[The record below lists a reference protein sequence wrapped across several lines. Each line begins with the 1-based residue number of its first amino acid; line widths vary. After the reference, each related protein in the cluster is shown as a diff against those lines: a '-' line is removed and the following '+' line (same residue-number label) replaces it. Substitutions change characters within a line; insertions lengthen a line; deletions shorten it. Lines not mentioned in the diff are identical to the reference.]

1 MSRALRITLWSV
13 GLVAVAVGATLFWI
27 ESQLRPE
34 PLGARVK
41 GLLADAGIKG
51 GIARV
56 EASLDGKF
64 SAEGVDLILAD
75 GTKIAVASLK
85 GEADLFG
92 IIGGTY
98 ALRSLE
104 LKTIDV
110 DLSTRRPIAQP
121 TPAPAAVATKNTLP
135 PFVLGPY
142 AVTGRIKLAD
152 GQLLRFSVRGD
163 AFDSRGQ
170 ADLRAGVA
178 WPGFAVAKQT
188 TDPRGEISLKAAFR
202 RPLGAEGV
210 TPDALFDDVASLRLE
225 IMAKDASPAAV
236 GSVGFVLDATSVPG
250 KPGLNFTGTMSDS
263 AGRPAVKLR
272 GEHLAGRTS
281 VAAELDVDPS
291 RFGILSQ
298 QLPDVRITGGAKAEL
313 EGARWQADADLKA
326 LWADLG
332 KLSPSLPK
340 GARSE
345 WRLAANAQ
353 STDAGFAVNS
363 LTVAGHGVKIAIPQ
377 TLSWK
382 GGLLP
387 ANADEAT
394 VTIAADDA
402 ELIALNPF
410 LAPAGVIVTAGRW
423 TGEASVSFKD
433 GKPAVRS
440 VRTHSLRG
448 VTLEQAGKPLMRG
461 IDAELPV
468 SSADGTIAL
477 GPFSVRCAA
486 GVIAGGNLT
495 LRPSADGAWT
505 ALADVDLGIVE
516 LASQPNWEDLP
527 VDKLKGIRVNA
538 KTTIERVAGKAPVVA
553 SAEARIFRQ
562 GRNLLALKLRQ
573 PFPTEGPRPTGVLVE
588 AAARDLPLESLAA
601 VVPGLKLSGDLTRAD
616 LVAGYSR
623 EGLFIRTEGA
633 PLAFANTSVSWAG
646 KPWVKECDLAAA
658 LDLLIGEHST
668 TIGLNQASLK
678 NHDRTLAAGD
688 IKIGLG
694 EAATTLRLQG
704 DLGALAEQPFA
715 GPLGIVTGGRYRA
728 SADRA
733 QDGEIKVSL
742 EVSEVGL
749 RQSEGRITQATVTGR
764 YAPKADGLDAEGGF
778 RLQAAHTS
786 SGKFTLTQRK
796 TGTKHDWQ
804 AKITV
809 DNIDVDD
816 VLSLLPKTE
825 ETVAETSSTPPAPDQ
840 TPFWAGH
847 TGALEFTIGTAKAY
861 GIKAENVVLRAD
873 AQDKGLRLTQLSG
886 RLAEGALS
894 GRGQLAFQPA
904 VNNGPYTL
912 AGTVSLT
919 QFNFG
924 EVAQAVP
931 AVKDFLQ
938 GKGDATA
945 SVTSISGT
953 PGELLGRLQAD
964 AQLTSRGGVI
974 RAFGDKNSSMSLSA
988 NKAGDI
994 GETLGGLALIAGAL
1008 TKNQQQGEKIAK
1020 IGAAMTAAAK
1030 LQKAVAEF
1038 AYTTATIKA
1047 SRLASGTIKLETA
1060 DIRSETLQLSA
1071 KGGINV
1077 DPKSAFADWPMAF
1090 ATQLRG
1096 AGEFAEHFQVLGF
1109 GAGASPAD
1117 GFTDGPAVN
1126 VTGSLNQIRTDL
1138 AEKLQAAVDRTR
1150 NAPAATP
1157 NGQAPQASPG
1167 GQAAPAPRKR
1177 NTLGDLLNEIGR

>member
-13 GLVAVAVGATLFWI
+13 GLIAVAVGATLFWI

-34 PLGARVK
+34 PLGIRVK

-51 GIARV
+51 GITRV

-64 SAEGVDLILAD
+64 SAEGVDLVLAD
-75 GTKIAVASLK
+75 GTKIAAASLK
-85 GEADLFG
+85 GEADLFA
-92 IIGGTY
+92 IVGGTY

-104 LKTIDV
+104 LKTLEV
-110 DLSTRRPIAQP
+110 DLSTRRAVAPPSA
-121 TPAPAAVATKNTLP
+121 APAAATKTTLP

-142 AVTGRIKLAD
+142 AVTGRVKLAD

-170 ADLRAGVA
+170 ADLRAGIA
-178 WPGFAVAKQT
+178 WPGFVIGKQT

-210 TPDALFDDVASLRLE
+210 TLDALFDDLASLRVD
-225 IMAKDASPAAV
+225 IAAKDASPAAA
-236 GSVGFVLDATSVPG
+236 GSVGFILDAASVPG
-250 KPGLNFTGTMSDS
+250 KPGVTFTGTMSDS

-332 KLSPSLPK
+332 KFSPNLPK
-340 GARSE
+340 GVRSE
-345 WRLAANAQ
+345 WRLSANAQ
-353 STDAGFAVNS
+353 STDAGFAVNR
-363 LTVAGHGVKIAIPQ
+363 LAVTGHGVKIAIPQ
-377 TLSWK
+377 TLTWK

-387 ANADEAT
+387 ANADDAT

-402 ELIALNPF
+402 DLLALNPF

-423 TGEASVSFKD
+423 TGVASVSFKD
-433 GKPAVRS
+433 GQPTVRS
-440 VRTHSLRG
+440 IRTHSLRG
-448 VTLEQAGKPLMRG
+448 VTLEQAGKPLLRG

-468 SSADGTIAL
+468 SSTNGAIAL

-486 GVIAGGNLT
+486 GEIAGGNLT
-495 LRPSADGAWT
+495 LRPGADGAWT

-527 VDKLKGIRVNA
+527 VDKLKGIRVSA
-538 KTTIERVAGKAPVVA
+538 KAAVERAAGKAPVVA

-573 PFPTEGPRPTGVLVE
+573 PFPTEGARPTGVLVE
-588 AAARDLPLESLAA
+588 ATARDLPLESLAA

-616 LVAGYSR
+616 LVAGFSR
-623 EGLFIRTEGA
+623 EGLFVRTEGA

-646 KPWVKECDLAAA
+646 KPWVKECDLAAS
-658 LDLLIGEHST
+658 LDLLVGEHST
-668 TIGLNQASLK
+668 VIGFNQASLK
-678 NHDRTLAAGD
+678 NQNRVLAAGD
-688 IKIGLG
+688 IKVGLG
-694 EAATTLRLQG
+694 EAGTTLRLQG

-715 GPLGIVTGGRYRA
+715 GPLGVVTGGRYRA

-742 EVSEVGL
+742 EVSDVGL

-786 SGKFTLTQRK
+786 SGKFTLTQR
-796 TGTKHDWQ
+796 TAGTKHDWQ
-804 AKITV
+804 AKVTV

-816 VLSLLPKTE
+816 VLSLLPKTG
-825 ETVAETSSTPPAPDQ
+825 ETVAETPTAPPAPDR

-847 TGALEFTIGTAKAY
+847 TGALELTIGTAKAY

-873 AQDKGLRLTQLSG
+873 AQDKGLRLSQLSG

-919 QFNFG
+919 QFSFG

-988 NKAGDI
+988 NKAGDL
-994 GETLGGLALIAGAL
+994 GETLGGLAMIAGAFS
-1008 TKNQQQGEKIAK
+1008 KNQQQGEKIAK

-1038 AYTTATIKA
+1038 AYTSATIKA

-1077 DPKSAFADWPMAF
+1077 DPKSGFADWPMAF

-1096 AGEFAEHFQVLGF
+1096 SGEFAEYFQVLGF
-1109 GAGASPAD
+1109 GVGPSPAD
-1117 GFTDGPAVN
+1117 GFTDGPGVN

-1138 AEKLQAAVDRTR
+1138 TEKLQAAVDRTR
-1150 NAPAATP
+1150 NAPSATP
-1157 NGQAPQASPG
+1157 AGQAPQAAPG
-1167 GQAAPAPRKR
+1167 GQAAPPPRKR
-1177 NTLGDLLNEIGR
+1177 NPLGDLLNELGR

>member
-51 GIARV
+51 GITRV

-64 SAEGVDLILAD
+64 SADGVDLVLAD
-75 GTKIAVASLK
+75 GTKIAAASLK
-85 GEADLFG
+85 GEADLFA

-104 LKTIDV
+104 LKTLEV
-110 DLSTRRPIAQP
+110 DLSTRRAVAPPSA
-121 TPAPAAVATKNTLP
+121 APAAATKTTLP

-142 AVTGRIKLAD
+142 AVTGRVKLAD

-170 ADLRAGVA
+170 ADLRAGIA
-178 WPGFAVAKQT
+178 WPGFVIGKQT

-210 TPDALFDDVASLRLE
+210 TLDALFDDLASLRVD
-225 IMAKDASPAAV
+225 IAAKDASPAAA
-236 GSVGFVLDATSVPG
+236 GSVGFILDAASVPG
-250 KPGLNFTGTMSDS
+250 KPGVTFTGTMSDS

-332 KLSPSLPK
+332 KFSPNLPK
-340 GARSE
+340 GVRSE
-345 WRLAANAQ
+345 WRLSANAQ
-353 STDAGFAVNS
+353 STDAGFAVNR
-363 LTVAGHGVKIAIPQ
+363 LAVTGHGVKIAIPQ
-377 TLSWK
+377 TLTWK

-387 ANADEAT
+387 ANADDAT

-402 ELIALNPF
+402 DLLALNPF

-433 GKPAVRS
+433 GQPTVRS
-440 VRTHSLRG
+440 IRTHSLRG
-448 VTLEQAGKPLMRG
+448 VTLEQAGKPLLRG

-468 SSADGTIAL
+468 SSTNGAIAL

-486 GVIAGGNLT
+486 GEIAGGNLT
-495 LRPSADGAWT
+495 LRPGADGAWT

-527 VDKLKGIRVNA
+527 VDKLKGIRVSA
-538 KTTIERVAGKAPVVA
+538 KAAVERAAGKAPVVA

-573 PFPTEGPRPTGVLVE
+573 PFPTEGARPTGVLVE
-588 AAARDLPLESLAA
+588 ATARDLPLESLAA

-616 LVAGYSR
+616 LVAGFSR
-623 EGLFIRTEGA
+623 EGLFVRTEGA

-646 KPWVKECDLAAA
+646 KPWVKECDLAAS
-658 LDLLIGEHST
+658 LDLLVGEHST
-668 TIGLNQASLK
+668 VIGFNQASLK
-678 NHDRTLAAGD
+678 NQNRVLAAGD
-688 IKIGLG
+688 IKVGLG
-694 EAATTLRLQG
+694 EAGTTLRLQG

-715 GPLGIVTGGRYRA
+715 GPLGVVTGGRYRA

-742 EVSEVGL
+742 EVSDVGL

-786 SGKFTLTQRK
+786 SGKFTLTQR
-796 TGTKHDWQ
+796 TAGTKHDWQ
-804 AKITV
+804 AKVTV

-816 VLSLLPKTE
+816 VLSLLPKTG
-825 ETVAETSSTPPAPDQ
+825 ETVAETPTAPPAPDR

-847 TGALEFTIGTAKAY
+847 TGALELTIGTAKAY

-873 AQDKGLRLTQLSG
+873 AQDKGLRLSQLSG

-919 QFNFG
+919 QFSFG

-988 NKAGDI
+988 NKAGDL
-994 GETLGGLALIAGAL
+994 GETLGGLAMIAGAFS
-1008 TKNQQQGEKIAK
+1008 KNQQQGEKIAK

-1038 AYTTATIKA
+1038 AYTSATIKA

-1077 DPKSAFADWPMAF
+1077 DPKSGFADWPMAF

-1096 AGEFAEHFQVLGF
+1096 SGEFAEYFQVLGF
-1109 GAGASPAD
+1109 GVGPSPAD
-1117 GFTDGPAVN
+1117 GFTDGPGVN

-1138 AEKLQAAVDRTR
+1138 TEKLQAAVDRTR
-1150 NAPAATP
+1150 NAPSATP
-1157 NGQAPQASPG
+1157 AGQAPQAAPG
-1167 GQAAPAPRKR
+1167 GQAAPPPRKR
-1177 NTLGDLLNEIGR
+1177 NPLGDLLNELGR

>member
-51 GIARV
+51 GITRV

-64 SAEGVDLILAD
+64 SADGVDLVLAD
-75 GTKIAVASLK
+75 GTKIAAASLK
-85 GEADLFG
+85 GEADLFA

-104 LKTIDV
+104 LKTLEV
-110 DLSTRRPIAQP
+110 DLSTRRAVAPPSA
-121 TPAPAAVATKNTLP
+121 APAAATKTTLP

-142 AVTGRIKLAD
+142 AVTGRVKLAD

-170 ADLRAGVA
+170 ADLRAGIA
-178 WPGFAVAKQT
+178 WPGFVIGKQT

-210 TPDALFDDVASLRLE
+210 TLDALFDDLASLRVD
-225 IMAKDASPAAV
+225 IAAKDASPAAA
-236 GSVGFVLDATSVPG
+236 GSVGFILDAASVPG
-250 KPGLNFTGTMSDS
+250 KPGVTFTGTMSDS

-332 KLSPSLPK
+332 KFSPNLPK
-340 GARSE
+340 GVRSE
-345 WRLAANAQ
+345 WRLSANAQ
-353 STDAGFAVNS
+353 STDAGFAVNR
-363 LTVAGHGVKIAIPQ
+363 LAVTGHGVKIAIPQ
-377 TLSWK
+377 TLTWK

-387 ANADEAT
+387 ANADDAT

-402 ELIALNPF
+402 DLLALNPF

-433 GKPAVRS
+433 GQPTVRS
-440 VRTHSLRG
+440 IRTHSLRG
-448 VTLEQAGKPLMRG
+448 VTLEQAGKPLLRG

-468 SSADGTIAL
+468 SSTNGAIAL

-486 GVIAGGNLT
+486 GEIAGGNLT
-495 LRPSADGAWT
+495 LRPGADGAWT

-527 VDKLKGIRVNA
+527 VDKLKGIRVSA
-538 KTTIERVAGKAPVVA
+538 KAAVERAAGKAPVVA

-573 PFPTEGPRPTGVLVE
+573 PFPTEGARPTGVLVE
-588 AAARDLPLESLAA
+588 ATARDLPLESLAA

-616 LVAGYSR
+616 LVAGFSR
-623 EGLFIRTEGA
+623 EGLFVRTEGA

-646 KPWVKECDLAAA
+646 KPWVKECDLAAS
-658 LDLLIGEHST
+658 LDLLVGEHST
-668 TIGLNQASLK
+668 VIGFNQASLK
-678 NHDRTLAAGD
+678 NQNRVLAAGD
-688 IKIGLG
+688 IKVGLG
-694 EAATTLRLQG
+694 EAGTTLRLQG

-715 GPLGIVTGGRYRA
+715 GPLGVVTGGRYRA

-742 EVSEVGL
+742 EVSDVGL

-786 SGKFTLTQRK
+786 SGKFTLTQR
-796 TGTKHDWQ
+796 TAGTKHDWQ
-804 AKITV
+804 AKVTV

-816 VLSLLPKTE
+816 VLSLLPKTG
-825 ETVAETSSTPPAPDQ
+825 ETVADAPTAPPAPDRS
-840 TPFWAGH
+840 PFWAGH
-847 TGALEFTIGTAKAY
+847 TGALELTIGTAKAY

-873 AQDKGLRLTQLSG
+873 AQDKGLRLSQLSG
-886 RLAEGALS
+886 RLAEGSLS
-894 GRGQLAFQPA
+894 GRGQLGFQPA

-919 QFNFG
+919 QFSFG

-988 NKAGDI
+988 NKAGDL
-994 GETLGGLALIAGAL
+994 GETLGGLAMIAGAFS
-1008 TKNQQQGEKIAK
+1008 KNQQQGEKIAK

-1038 AYTTATIKA
+1038 AYTSATIKA

-1077 DPKSAFADWPMAF
+1077 DPKSGFADWPMAF

-1096 AGEFAEHFQVLGF
+1096 SGEFAEYFQVLGF
-1109 GAGASPAD
+1109 GVGPSPAD
-1117 GFTDGPAVN
+1117 GFTDGPGVN

-1138 AEKLQAAVDRTR
+1138 TEKLQAAVDRTR
-1150 NAPAATP
+1150 NAPSATP
-1157 NGQAPQASPG
+1157 AGQAPQAAPG
-1167 GQAAPAPRKR
+1167 GQAAPPPRKR
-1177 NTLGDLLNEIGR
+1177 NPLGDLLNELGR

>member
-51 GIARV
+51 GITRV

-64 SAEGVDLILAD
+64 SADGVDLVLAD
-75 GTKIAVASLK
+75 GTKIAAASLK
-85 GEADLFG
+85 GEADLFA

-104 LKTIDV
+104 LKTLEV
-110 DLSTRRPIAQP
+110 DLSTRRAVAPPSA
-121 TPAPAAVATKNTLP
+121 APAAATKTTLP

-142 AVTGRIKLAD
+142 AVTGRVKLAD

-170 ADLRAGVA
+170 ADLRAGIA
-178 WPGFAVAKQT
+178 WPGFVIGKQT

-210 TPDALFDDVASLRLE
+210 TLDALFDDLASLRVD
-225 IMAKDASPAAV
+225 IAAKDASPAAA
-236 GSVGFVLDATSVPG
+236 GSVGFILDAASVPG
-250 KPGLNFTGTMSDS
+250 KPGVTFTGTMSDS

-332 KLSPSLPK
+332 KFSPNLPK
-340 GARSE
+340 GVRSE
-345 WRLAANAQ
+345 WRLSANAQ
-353 STDAGFAVNS
+353 STDAGFAVNR
-363 LTVAGHGVKIAIPQ
+363 LAVTGHGVKIAIPQ
-377 TLSWK
+377 TLTWK

-387 ANADEAT
+387 ANADDAT

-402 ELIALNPF
+402 DLLALNPF

-433 GKPAVRS
+433 GQPTVRS
-440 VRTHSLRG
+440 IRTHSLRG
-448 VTLEQAGKPLMRG
+448 VTLEQAGKPLLRG

-468 SSADGTIAL
+468 SSTNGAIAL

-486 GVIAGGNLT
+486 GEIAGGNLT
-495 LRPSADGAWT
+495 LRPGADGAWT

-527 VDKLKGIRVNA
+527 VDKLKGIRVSA
-538 KTTIERVAGKAPVVA
+538 KAAVDRAAGKAPVVA

-573 PFPTEGPRPTGVLVE
+573 PFPTEGARPTGVLVE
-588 AAARDLPLESLAA
+588 ATARDLPLESLAA

-616 LVAGYSR
+616 LVAGFSR
-623 EGLFIRTEGA
+623 EGLFVRTEGA

-646 KPWVKECDLAAA
+646 KPWVKECDLAAS
-658 LDLLIGEHST
+658 LDLLVGEHST
-668 TIGLNQASLK
+668 VIGFNQASLK
-678 NHDRTLAAGD
+678 NQNRVLAAGD
-688 IKIGLG
+688 IKVGLG
-694 EAATTLRLQG
+694 EAGTTLRLQG

-742 EVSEVGL
+742 EVSDVGL

-786 SGKFTLTQRK
+786 SGKFTLTQR
-796 TGTKHDWQ
+796 TAGTKHDWQ
-804 AKITV
+804 AKVTV

-816 VLSLLPKTE
+816 VLSLLPKTG
-825 ETVAETSSTPPAPDQ
+825 ETVAETPTAPPAPDR

-847 TGALEFTIGTAKAY
+847 TGALELTIGTAKAY

-873 AQDKGLRLTQLSG
+873 AQDKGLRLSQLSG

-919 QFNFG
+919 QFSFG

-988 NKAGDI
+988 NKAGDL
-994 GETLGGLALIAGAL
+994 GETLGGLAMIAGAFS
-1008 TKNQQQGEKIAK
+1008 KNQQQGEKIAK

-1038 AYTTATIKA
+1038 AYTSATIKA

-1077 DPKSAFADWPMAF
+1077 DPKSGFADWPMAF

-1096 AGEFAEHFQVLGF
+1096 SGEFAEYFQVLGF
-1109 GAGASPAD
+1109 GVGPSPAD
-1117 GFTDGPAVN
+1117 GFTDGPGVN

-1138 AEKLQAAVDRTR
+1138 TEKLQAAVDRTR
-1150 NAPAATP
+1150 NAPSATP
-1157 NGQAPQASPG
+1157 AGQAPQAAPG
-1167 GQAAPAPRKR
+1167 GQAAPPPRKR
-1177 NTLGDLLNEIGR
+1177 NPLGDLLNELGR

>member
-13 GLVAVAVGATLFWI
+13 GLIAVAAGATLFWI

-34 PLGARVK
+34 PLGSRVK

-51 GIARV
+51 GIARI

-75 GTKIAVASLK
+75 GTKIAAASLK
-85 GEADLFG
+85 GEADLFA

-110 DLSTRRPIAQP
+110 DLSTRRPVAQP
-121 TPAPAAVATKNTLP
+121 TAAPVSGASKTTLP

-142 AVTGRIKLAD
+142 AVTGRIRLAD
-152 GQLLRFSVRGD
+152 GQLLRFSVRGE

-178 WPGFAVAKQT
+178 WPGFVVGKQT
-188 TDPRGEISLKAAFR
+188 TDPRGEISLKASFR

-210 TPDALFDDVASLRLE
+210 TPDALLDDLASLRME
-225 IMAKDASPAAV
+225 IAAKDASPAAV
-236 GSVGFVLDATSVPG
+236 GSVGFILDAASVPG
-250 KPGLNFTGTMSDS
+250 KPGITFTGTMSDS

-332 KLSPSLPK
+332 KFSPSLPK
-340 GARSE
+340 GVRSE

-353 STDAGFAVNS
+353 STDAGFAVNR
-363 LTVAGHGVKIAIPQ
+363 LAITGHGVKIAIPQ
-377 TLSWK
+377 TLTWK

-387 ANADEAT
+387 ANADDAT

-402 ELIALNPF
+402 DLLALNPF
-410 LAPAGVIVTAGRW
+410 LAPAGVTVTAGRW

-433 GKPAVRS
+433 GQPAVRS

-448 VTLEQAGKPLMRG
+448 VTLEQASKPLVRG
-461 IDAELPV
+461 IDAELPI
-468 SSADGTIAL
+468 SSAGGAIAL

-486 GVIAGGNLT
+486 GEIAGGNLT
-495 LRPSADGAWT
+495 LRPGADGAWT
-505 ALADVDLGIVE
+505 ALADIDLGIVE

-527 VDKLKGIRVNA
+527 ADKLKGIRVSA
-538 KTTIERVAGKAPVVA
+538 KAAVERAAGKALVVT

-573 PFPTEGPRPTGVLVE
+573 PFPSQGPRPTGVLVE
-588 AAARDLPLESLAA
+588 ATARDLPLESLAA

-616 LVAGYSR
+616 LVAGFSR
-623 EGLFIRTEGA
+623 EGLFVRTEGA
-633 PLAFANTSVSWAG
+633 PLAFANTSVSWAS
-646 KPWVKECDLAAA
+646 KPWVKECDLAAS
-658 LDLLIGEHST
+658 LDLVIGEAST
-668 TIGLNQASLK
+668 TIGFTQASLK
-678 NHDRTLAAGD
+678 NQNRILAEGD
-688 IKIGLG
+688 IKVGLG
-694 EAATTLRLQG
+694 AAGTTLRLQG

-715 GPLGIVTGGRYRA
+715 GPLGVVTGGRYRA

-742 EVSEVGL
+742 EVSDVGL

-786 SGKFTLTQRK
+786 SGKFTLTQRT

-816 VLSLLPKTE
+816 VLSLLPKKD
-825 ETVAETSSTPPAPDQ
+825 ETVAETPTTPPAPDR
-840 TPFWAGH
+840 TPFWAGN
-847 TGALEFTIGTAKAY
+847 TGALELTISTAKAY

-873 AQDKGLRLTQLSG
+873 AQDKGLRLSQLSG
-886 RLAEGALS
+886 RLAEGVLS
-894 GRGQLAFQPA
+894 GHGQLAFQPGI
-904 VNNGPYTL
+904 NNGPYTL

-924 EVAQAVP
+924 EVARAVP

-964 AQLTSRGGVI
+964 TQLTSRGGVI
-974 RAFGDKNSSMSLSA
+974 RAFGDKDSSMSLSA

-1038 AYTTATIKA
+1038 AYTSATIKA

-1077 DPKSAFADWPMAF
+1077 DPKSGFADWPMAF

-1096 AGEFAEHFQVLGF
+1096 AGEFAEYFQVLGF
-1109 GAGASPAD
+1109 GAGPSPAD
-1117 GFTDGPAVN
+1117 GFTDGPGVN
-1126 VTGSLNQIRTDL
+1126 VTGSLNQIHTDL

-1157 NGQAPQASPG
+1157 NGQAPQAAPG

-1177 NTLGDLLNEIGR
+1177 NPLGDLLNELGR

>member
-13 GLVAVAVGATLFWI
+13 GLIAVAVGATLFWI

-34 PLGARVK
+34 PLGIRVK

-51 GIARV
+51 GITRV

-64 SAEGVDLILAD
+64 SADGVDLVLAD
-75 GTKIAVASLK
+75 GTKIAAASLK
-85 GEADLFG
+85 GEADLFA
-92 IIGGTY
+92 IVGGTY

-104 LKTIDV
+104 LKTLEV
-110 DLSTRRPIAQP
+110 DLSTRRAVAPPSA
-121 TPAPAAVATKNTLP
+121 APAAATKTTLP

-142 AVTGRIKLAD
+142 AVTGRVKLAD

-170 ADLRAGVA
+170 ADLRAGIA
-178 WPGFAVAKQT
+178 WPGFVIGKQT

-210 TPDALFDDVASLRLE
+210 TLDALFDDLASLRVD
-225 IMAKDASPAAV
+225 IAAKDASPAAA
-236 GSVGFVLDATSVPG
+236 GSVGFILDAASVPG
-250 KPGLNFTGTMSDS
+250 KPGVTFTGTMSDS

-332 KLSPSLPK
+332 KFSPNLPK
-340 GARSE
+340 GVRSE
-345 WRLAANAQ
+345 WRLSANAQ
-353 STDAGFAVNS
+353 STDAGFAVNR
-363 LTVAGHGVKIAIPQ
+363 LAITGHGVKIAIPQ
-377 TLSWK
+377 TLTWK

-387 ANADEAT
+387 ANADDAT

-402 ELIALNPF
+402 DLLALNPF

-433 GKPAVRS
+433 GQPTVRS
-440 VRTHSLRG
+440 IRTHSLRG
-448 VTLEQAGKPLMRG
+448 VTLEQAGKPLLRG

-468 SSADGTIAL
+468 SSTNGAIAL

-486 GVIAGGNLT
+486 GEIAGGNLT
-495 LRPSADGAWT
+495 LRPGADGAWT

-527 VDKLKGIRVNA
+527 VDKLKGIRVSA
-538 KTTIERVAGKAPVVA
+538 KAAVERAAGKAPVVA

-573 PFPTEGPRPTGVLVE
+573 PFPTEGARPTGVLVE
-588 AAARDLPLESLAA
+588 ATARDLPLESLAA

-616 LVAGYSR
+616 LVAGFSR
-623 EGLFIRTEGA
+623 EGLFVRTEGA

-646 KPWVKECDLAAA
+646 KPWVKECDLAAS
-658 LDLLIGEHST
+658 LDLLVGEHST
-668 TIGLNQASLK
+668 VIGFNQASLK
-678 NHDRTLAAGD
+678 NQNRVLAAGD
-688 IKIGLG
+688 IKVGLG
-694 EAATTLRLQG
+694 EAGTTLRLQG

-742 EVSEVGL
+742 EVSDVGL

-786 SGKFTLTQRK
+786 SGKFTLTQR
-796 TGTKHDWQ
+796 TAGTKHDWQ
-804 AKITV
+804 AKVTV

-816 VLSLLPKTE
+816 VLSLLPKTG
-825 ETVAETSSTPPAPDQ
+825 ETVAETPTAPPAPDR

-847 TGALEFTIGTAKAY
+847 TGALELTIGTAKAY

-873 AQDKGLRLTQLSG
+873 AQDKGLRLSQLSG

-919 QFNFG
+919 QFSFG

-988 NKAGDI
+988 NKAGDL
-994 GETLGGLALIAGAL
+994 GETLGGLAMIAGAFS
-1008 TKNQQQGEKIAK
+1008 KNQQQGEKIAK

-1038 AYTTATIKA
+1038 AYTSATIKA

-1077 DPKSAFADWPMAF
+1077 DPKSGFADWPMAF

-1096 AGEFAEHFQVLGF
+1096 SGEFAEYFQVLGF
-1109 GAGASPAD
+1109 GVGPSPAD
-1117 GFTDGPAVN
+1117 GFTDGPGVN

-1138 AEKLQAAVDRTR
+1138 TEKLQAAVDRTR
-1150 NAPAATP
+1150 NAPSATP
-1157 NGQAPQASPG
+1157 AGQAPQAAPG
-1167 GQAAPAPRKR
+1167 GQAAPPPRKR
-1177 NTLGDLLNEIGR
+1177 NPLGDLLNELGR

>member
-13 GLVAVAVGATLFWI
+13 GLIAVAVGATLFWI

-34 PLGARVK
+34 PLGIRVK

-51 GIARV
+51 GITRV

-64 SAEGVDLILAD
+64 SAEGVDLVLAD
-75 GTKIAVASLK
+75 GTKIAAASLK
-85 GEADLFG
+85 GEADLFA
-92 IIGGTY
+92 IVGGTY

-104 LKTIDV
+104 LKTLDV
-110 DLSTRRPIAQP
+110 DLSTRRAV
-121 TPAPAAVATKNTLP
+121 TPPSAAPAAATKTTLP

-142 AVTGRIKLAD
+142 AVTGRVKLAD

-170 ADLRAGVA
+170 ADLRAGIA
-178 WPGFAVAKQT
+178 WPGFVIGKQT

-210 TPDALFDDVASLRLE
+210 TLDALFDDLASLRVD
-225 IMAKDASPAAV
+225 IAAKDASPAAA
-236 GSVGFVLDATSVPG
+236 GSVGFILDAASVPG
-250 KPGLNFTGTMSDS
+250 KPGVTFTGTMSDS
-263 AGRPAVKLR
+263 AGRPAIKLR

-332 KLSPSLPK
+332 KFSPNLPK
-340 GARSE
+340 GVRSE
-345 WRLAANAQ
+345 WRLSANAQ
-353 STDAGFAVNS
+353 STDAGFAVNR
-363 LTVAGHGVKIAIPQ
+363 LAVTGHGVKIAIPQ
-377 TLSWK
+377 TLTWK

-387 ANADEAT
+387 ANADDAT

-402 ELIALNPF
+402 DLLALNPF

-423 TGEASVSFKD
+423 TGVASVSFKD
-433 GKPAVRS
+433 GQPTVRS
-440 VRTHSLRG
+440 IRTHSLRG
-448 VTLEQAGKPLMRG
+448 VTLEQAGKPLLRG

-468 SSADGTIAL
+468 SSTNGAIAL

-486 GVIAGGNLT
+486 GEIAGGNLT
-495 LRPSADGAWT
+495 LRPGADGAWT

-527 VDKLKGIRVNA
+527 VDKLKGIRVSA
-538 KTTIERVAGKAPVVA
+538 KAAVERAAGKAPVVA

-573 PFPTEGPRPTGVLVE
+573 PFPTEGARPTGVLVE
-588 AAARDLPLESLAA
+588 ATARDLPLESLAA

-616 LVAGYSR
+616 LVAGFSR
-623 EGLFIRTEGA
+623 EGLFVRTEGA

-646 KPWVKECDLAAA
+646 KPWVKECDLAAS
-658 LDLLIGEHST
+658 LDLLVGEHST
-668 TIGLNQASLK
+668 VIGFNQASLK
-678 NHDRTLAAGD
+678 NQNRVLAAGD
-688 IKIGLG
+688 IKVGLG
-694 EAATTLRLQG
+694 EAGTTLRLQG

-715 GPLGIVTGGRYRA
+715 GPLGVVTGGRYRA

-742 EVSEVGL
+742 EVSDVGL

-786 SGKFTLTQRK
+786 SGKFTLTQR
-796 TGTKHDWQ
+796 TAGTKHDWQ
-804 AKITV
+804 AKVTV

-816 VLSLLPKTE
+816 VLSLLPKTG
-825 ETVAETSSTPPAPDQ
+825 ETVAETPTAPPAPDR

-847 TGALEFTIGTAKAY
+847 TGALELTIGTAKAY

-873 AQDKGLRLTQLSG
+873 AQDKGLRLSQLSG

-919 QFNFG
+919 QFSFG

-988 NKAGDI
+988 NKAGDL
-994 GETLGGLALIAGAL
+994 GETLGGLAMIAGAFS
-1008 TKNQQQGEKIAK
+1008 KNQQQGEKIAK

-1038 AYTTATIKA
+1038 AYTSATIKA

-1077 DPKSAFADWPMAF
+1077 DPKSGFADWPMAF

-1096 AGEFAEHFQVLGF
+1096 SGEFAEYFQVLGF
-1109 GAGASPAD
+1109 GVGPSPAD
-1117 GFTDGPAVN
+1117 GFTDGPGVN

-1138 AEKLQAAVDRTR
+1138 TEKLQAAVDRTR
-1150 NAPAATP
+1150 NAPSATP
-1157 NGQAPQASPG
+1157 AGQAPQAAPG
-1167 GQAAPAPRKR
+1167 GQAAPPPRKR
-1177 NTLGDLLNEIGR
+1177 NPLGDLLNELGR

>member
-51 GIARV
+51 GITRV

-64 SAEGVDLILAD
+64 SADGVDLVLAD
-75 GTKIAVASLK
+75 GTKIAAASLK
-85 GEADLFG
+85 GEADLFA

-104 LKTIDV
+104 LKTLEV
-110 DLSTRRPIAQP
+110 DLSTRRAVAPPSA
-121 TPAPAAVATKNTLP
+121 APAAATKTTLP

-142 AVTGRIKLAD
+142 AVTGRVKLAD

-170 ADLRAGVA
+170 ADLRAGIA
-178 WPGFAVAKQT
+178 WPGFVIGKQT

-210 TPDALFDDVASLRLE
+210 TLDALFDDLASLRVD
-225 IMAKDASPAAV
+225 IAAKDASPAAA
-236 GSVGFVLDATSVPG
+236 GSVGFILDAASVPG
-250 KPGLNFTGTMSDS
+250 KPGVTFTGTMSDS

-332 KLSPSLPK
+332 KFSPNLPK
-340 GARSE
+340 GVRSE
-345 WRLAANAQ
+345 WRLSANAQ
-353 STDAGFAVNS
+353 STDAGFAVNR
-363 LTVAGHGVKIAIPQ
+363 LAVTGHGVKIAIPQ
-377 TLSWK
+377 TLTWK

-387 ANADEAT
+387 ANADDAT

-402 ELIALNPF
+402 DLLALNPF

-423 TGEASVSFKD
+423 TGVASVSFKD
-433 GKPAVRS
+433 GQPTVRS
-440 VRTHSLRG
+440 IRTHSLRG
-448 VTLEQAGKPLMRG
+448 VTLEQAGKPLLRG

-468 SSADGTIAL
+468 SSTNGAIAL

-486 GVIAGGNLT
+486 GEIAGGNLT
-495 LRPSADGAWT
+495 LRPGADGAWT

-527 VDKLKGIRVNA
+527 VDKLKGIRVSA
-538 KTTIERVAGKAPVVA
+538 KAAVERAAGKAPVVA

-573 PFPTEGPRPTGVLVE
+573 PFPTEGARPTGVLVE
-588 AAARDLPLESLAA
+588 ATARDLPLESLAA

-616 LVAGYSR
+616 LVAGFSR
-623 EGLFIRTEGA
+623 EGLFVRTEGA

-646 KPWVKECDLAAA
+646 KPWVKECDLAAS
-658 LDLLIGEHST
+658 LDLLVGEHST
-668 TIGLNQASLK
+668 VIGFNQASLK
-678 NHDRTLAAGD
+678 NQNRVLAAGD
-688 IKIGLG
+688 IKVGLG
-694 EAATTLRLQG
+694 EAGTTLRLQG

-715 GPLGIVTGGRYRA
+715 GPLGVVTGGRYRA

-742 EVSEVGL
+742 EVSDVGL

-786 SGKFTLTQRK
+786 SGKFTLTQR
-796 TGTKHDWQ
+796 TAGTKHDWQ
-804 AKITV
+804 AKVTV

-816 VLSLLPKTE
+816 VLSLLPKTG
-825 ETVAETSSTPPAPDQ
+825 ETVAETPTAPPAPDR

-847 TGALEFTIGTAKAY
+847 TGALELTIGTAKAY

-873 AQDKGLRLTQLSG
+873 AQDKGLRLSQLSG

-919 QFNFG
+919 QFSFG

-988 NKAGDI
+988 NKAGDL
-994 GETLGGLALIAGAL
+994 GETLGGLAMIAGAFS
-1008 TKNQQQGEKIAK
+1008 KNQQQGEKIAK

-1038 AYTTATIKA
+1038 AYTSATIKA

-1077 DPKSAFADWPMAF
+1077 DPKSGFADWPMAF

-1096 AGEFAEHFQVLGF
+1096 SGEFAEYFQVLGF
-1109 GAGASPAD
+1109 GVGPSPAD
-1117 GFTDGPAVN
+1117 GFTDGPGVN

-1138 AEKLQAAVDRTR
+1138 TEKLQAAVDRTR
-1150 NAPAATP
+1150 NAPSATP
-1157 NGQAPQASPG
+1157 AGQAPQAAPG
-1167 GQAAPAPRKR
+1167 GQAAPPPRKR
-1177 NTLGDLLNEIGR
+1177 NPLGDLLNELGR

>member
-13 GLVAVAVGATLFWI
+13 GLIAVAVGATLFWI

-34 PLGARVK
+34 PLGIRVK

-51 GIARV
+51 GITRV

-64 SAEGVDLILAD
+64 SADGVDLVLAD
-75 GTKIAVASLK
+75 GTKIAAASLK
-85 GEADLFG
+85 GEADLFA
-92 IIGGTY
+92 IVGGTY

-104 LKTIDV
+104 LKTLEV
-110 DLSTRRPIAQP
+110 DLSTRRAVAPPSA
-121 TPAPAAVATKNTLP
+121 APAAATKTTLP

-142 AVTGRIKLAD
+142 AVTGRVKLAD

-170 ADLRAGVA
+170 ADLRAGIA
-178 WPGFAVAKQT
+178 WPGFVIGKQT

-210 TPDALFDDVASLRLE
+210 TLDALFDDLASLRVD
-225 IMAKDASPAAV
+225 IAAKDASPAAA
-236 GSVGFVLDATSVPG
+236 GSVGFILDAASVPG
-250 KPGLNFTGTMSDS
+250 KPGVTFTGTMSDS

-332 KLSPSLPK
+332 KFSPNLPK
-340 GARSE
+340 GVRSE
-345 WRLAANAQ
+345 WRLSANAQ
-353 STDAGFAVNS
+353 STDAGFAVNR
-363 LTVAGHGVKIAIPQ
+363 LAVTGHGVKIAIPQ
-377 TLSWK
+377 TLTWK

-387 ANADEAT
+387 ANADDAT

-402 ELIALNPF
+402 DLLALNPF

-423 TGEASVSFKD
+423 TGVASVSFKD
-433 GKPAVRS
+433 GQPTVRS
-440 VRTHSLRG
+440 IRTHSLRG
-448 VTLEQAGKPLMRG
+448 VTLEQAGKPLLRG

-468 SSADGTIAL
+468 SSTNGAIAL

-486 GVIAGGNLT
+486 GEIAGGNLT
-495 LRPSADGAWT
+495 LRPGADGAWT

-527 VDKLKGIRVNA
+527 VDKLKGIRVSA
-538 KTTIERVAGKAPVVA
+538 KAAVERAAGKAPVVA

-573 PFPTEGPRPTGVLVE
+573 PFPTEGARPTGVLVE
-588 AAARDLPLESLAA
+588 ATARDLPLESLAA

-616 LVAGYSR
+616 LVAGFSR
-623 EGLFIRTEGA
+623 EGLFVRTEGA

-646 KPWVKECDLAAA
+646 KPWVKECDLAAS
-658 LDLLIGEHST
+658 LDLLVGEHST
-668 TIGLNQASLK
+668 VIGFNQASLK
-678 NHDRTLAAGD
+678 NQNRVLAAGD
-688 IKIGLG
+688 IKVGLG
-694 EAATTLRLQG
+694 EAGTTLRLQG

-742 EVSEVGL
+742 EVSDVGL

-786 SGKFTLTQRK
+786 SGKFTLTQR
-796 TGTKHDWQ
+796 TAGTKHDWQ
-804 AKITV
+804 AKVTV

-816 VLSLLPKTE
+816 VLSLLPKTG
-825 ETVAETSSTPPAPDQ
+825 ETVAETPTAPPAPDR

-847 TGALEFTIGTAKAY
+847 TGALELTIGTAKAY

-873 AQDKGLRLTQLSG
+873 AQDKGLRLSQLSG

-919 QFNFG
+919 QFSFG

-988 NKAGDI
+988 NKAGDL
-994 GETLGGLALIAGAL
+994 GETLGGLAMIAGAFS
-1008 TKNQQQGEKIAK
+1008 KNQQQGEKIAK

-1038 AYTTATIKA
+1038 AYTSATIKA

-1077 DPKSAFADWPMAF
+1077 DPKSGFADWPMAF

-1096 AGEFAEHFQVLGF
+1096 SGEFAEYFQVLGF
-1109 GAGASPAD
+1109 GVGPSPAD
-1117 GFTDGPAVN
+1117 GFTDGPGVN

-1138 AEKLQAAVDRTR
+1138 TEKLQAAVDRTR
-1150 NAPAATP
+1150 NAPSATP
-1157 NGQAPQASPG
+1157 AGQAPQAAPG
-1167 GQAAPAPRKR
+1167 GQAAPPPRKR
-1177 NTLGDLLNEIGR
+1177 NPLGDLLNELGR

>member
-13 GLVAVAVGATLFWI
+13 GLIAVAVGATLFWI

-34 PLGARVK
+34 PLGIRVK

-51 GIARV
+51 GITRV

-64 SAEGVDLILAD
+64 SADGVDLVLAD
-75 GTKIAVASLK
+75 GTKIAAASLK
-85 GEADLFG
+85 GEADLFA
-92 IIGGTY
+92 IVGGTY

-104 LKTIDV
+104 LKTLEV
-110 DLSTRRPIAQP
+110 DLSTRRAVAPPSA
-121 TPAPAAVATKNTLP
+121 APAAATKTTLP

-142 AVTGRIKLAD
+142 AVTGRVKLAD

-170 ADLRAGVA
+170 ADLRAGIA
-178 WPGFAVAKQT
+178 WPGFVIGKQT

-210 TPDALFDDVASLRLE
+210 TLDALFDDLASLRVD
-225 IMAKDASPAAV
+225 IAAKDASPAAA
-236 GSVGFVLDATSVPG
+236 GSVGFILDAASVPG
-250 KPGLNFTGTMSDS
+250 KPGVTFTGTMSDS

-326 LWADLG
+326 LWADLS
-332 KLSPSLPK
+332 KLSKSLPK
-340 GARSE
+340 DARSE

-353 STDAGFAVNS
+353 STDAGFAVNRLS
-363 LTVAGHGVKIAIPQ
+363 ITGHGVKIAIPQ
-377 TLSWK
+377 TLTWK

-387 ANADEAT
+387 ANADDAT

-402 ELIALNPF
+402 DLLALNPF
-410 LAPAGVIVTAGRW
+410 LAPAGVTVTAGRW

-433 GKPAVRS
+433 GQPAVRS

-448 VTLEQAGKPLMRG
+448 VTLEQAGKPLLRG

-468 SSADGTIAL
+468 SSTNGAIAL

-486 GVIAGGNLT
+486 GEIAGGNLT
-495 LRPSADGAWT
+495 LRPGADGAWS

-527 VDKLKGIRVNA
+527 VDKLKGIRVSA
-538 KTTIERVAGKAPVVA
+538 KAAVERAAGKAPVVA

-573 PFPTEGPRPTGVLVE
+573 PFPTEGARPTGVLVE
-588 AAARDLPLESLAA
+588 ATARDLPLESLAA

-616 LVAGYSR
+616 LVAGFSR
-623 EGLFIRTEGA
+623 EGLFVRTEGA

-646 KPWVKECDLAAA
+646 KPWVKECDLAAS
-658 LDLLIGEHST
+658 LELLIGELST
-668 TIGLNQASLK
+668 TIGFNQASLK
-678 NHDRTLAAGD
+678 NQNRILAAGD
-688 IKIGLG
+688 IKVGLG
-694 EAATTLRLQG
+694 EAGTTLRLQG

-742 EVSEVGL
+742 EVSDVGL

-778 RLQAAHTS
+778 RLQATHTS
-786 SGKFTLTQRK
+786 SGKFTLTQRT
-796 TGTKHDWQ
+796 TGAKHDWQ
-804 AKITV
+804 AKVTV

-825 ETVAETSSTPPAPDQ
+825 ETVAEAPMNPPAPDR

-847 TGALEFTIGTAKAY
+847 TGALELTIGTAKAY

-886 RLAEGALS
+886 RLAEGSLS
-894 GRGQLAFQPA
+894 GRGQLAFQPT

-919 QFNFG
+919 QFSFG

-953 PGELLGRLQAD
+953 PGELLSRLQAD

-988 NKAGDI
+988 NKAGDL
-994 GETLGGLALIAGAL
+994 GETLGGLAMIAGAF

-1038 AYTTATIKA
+1038 AYTSATIKA

-1077 DPKSAFADWPMAF
+1077 DPKSGFADWPMAF

-1096 AGEFAEHFQVLGF
+1096 SGEFAEYFQVLGF
-1109 GAGASPAD
+1109 GVGPSPAD
-1117 GFTDGPAVN
+1117 GFTDGPGVN

-1138 AEKLQAAVDRTR
+1138 TEKLQAAVDRTR
-1150 NAPAATP
+1150 NAPSATP
-1157 NGQAPQASPG
+1157 AGQAPQAAPG
-1167 GQAAPAPRKR
+1167 GQAAPPPRKR
-1177 NTLGDLLNEIGR
+1177 NPLGDLLNELGR

>member
-34 PLGARVK
+34 PLGVRVK

-51 GIARV
+51 GITRV

-64 SAEGVDLILAD
+64 SADGVDLVLAD
-75 GTKIAVASLK
+75 GTKIAAASLK
-85 GEADLFG
+85 GEADLFA

-104 LKTIDV
+104 LKTLEV
-110 DLSTRRPIAQP
+110 DLSTRRAVAPPSA
-121 TPAPAAVATKNTLP
+121 APAAATKTTLP

-142 AVTGRIKLAD
+142 AVTGRVKLAD

-170 ADLRAGVA
+170 ADLRAGIA
-178 WPGFAVAKQT
+178 WPGFVIGKQT

-210 TPDALFDDVASLRLE
+210 TLDALFDDLASLRVD
-225 IMAKDASPAAV
+225 IAAKDASPAAA
-236 GSVGFVLDATSVPG
+236 GSVGFILDAASVPG
-250 KPGLNFTGTMSDS
+250 KPGVTFTGTMSDS

-332 KLSPSLPK
+332 KFSPNLPK
-340 GARSE
+340 GVRSE
-345 WRLAANAQ
+345 WRLSANAQ
-353 STDAGFAVNS
+353 STDAGFAVNR
-363 LTVAGHGVKIAIPQ
+363 LAVTGHGVKIAIPQ
-377 TLSWK
+377 TLTWK

-387 ANADEAT
+387 ANADDAT

-402 ELIALNPF
+402 DLLALNPF

-433 GKPAVRS
+433 GQPTVRS
-440 VRTHSLRG
+440 IRTHSLRG
-448 VTLEQAGKPLMRG
+448 VTLEQAGKPLLRG

-468 SSADGTIAL
+468 SSTNGAIAL

-486 GVIAGGNLT
+486 GEIAGGNLT
-495 LRPSADGAWT
+495 LRPGADGAWT

-527 VDKLKGIRVNA
+527 VDKLKGIRVSA
-538 KTTIERVAGKAPVVA
+538 KAAVERAAGKAPVVA

-573 PFPTEGPRPTGVLVE
+573 PFPTEGARPTGVLVE
-588 AAARDLPLESLAA
+588 ATARDLPLESLAA

-616 LVAGYSR
+616 LVAGFSR
-623 EGLFIRTEGA
+623 EGLFVRTEGA

-646 KPWVKECDLAAA
+646 KPWVKECDLAAS
-658 LDLLIGEHST
+658 LDLLVGEHST
-668 TIGLNQASLK
+668 VIGFNQASLK
-678 NHDRTLAAGD
+678 NQNRVLAAGD
-688 IKIGLG
+688 IKVGLG
-694 EAATTLRLQG
+694 EAGTTLRLQG

-742 EVSEVGL
+742 EVSDVGL

-786 SGKFTLTQRK
+786 SGKFTLTQR
-796 TGTKHDWQ
+796 TAGTKHDWQ
-804 AKITV
+804 AKVTV

-816 VLSLLPKTE
+816 VLSLLPKTG
-825 ETVAETSSTPPAPDQ
+825 ETVAEAPTAPPAPDR

-847 TGALEFTIGTAKAY
+847 TGALELTIGTAKAY

-873 AQDKGLRLTQLSG
+873 AQDKGLRLSQLSG

-919 QFNFG
+919 QFSFG

-988 NKAGDI
+988 NKAGDL
-994 GETLGGLALIAGAL
+994 GETLGGLAMIAGAFS
-1008 TKNQQQGEKIAK
+1008 KNQQQGEKIAK

-1038 AYTTATIKA
+1038 AYTSATIKA

-1077 DPKSAFADWPMAF
+1077 DPKSGFADWPMAF

-1096 AGEFAEHFQVLGF
+1096 SGEFAEYFQVLGF
-1109 GAGASPAD
+1109 GVGPSPAD
-1117 GFTDGPAVN
+1117 GFTDGPGVN

-1138 AEKLQAAVDRTR
+1138 TEKLQAAVDRTR
-1150 NAPAATP
+1150 NAPSATP
-1157 NGQAPQASPG
+1157 AGQAPQAAPG
-1167 GQAAPAPRKR
+1167 GQAAPPPRKR
-1177 NTLGDLLNEIGR
+1177 NPLGDLLNELGR

>member
-13 GLVAVAVGATLFWI
+13 GLIAVAVGATLFWI

-34 PLGARVK
+34 PLGIRVK

-51 GIARV
+51 GITRV

-64 SAEGVDLILAD
+64 SAEGVDLVLAD
-75 GTKIAVASLK
+75 GTKIAAASLK
-85 GEADLFG
+85 GEADLFA
-92 IIGGTY
+92 IVGGTY

-104 LKTIDV
+104 LKTLDV
-110 DLSTRRPIAQP
+110 DLSTRRAVAPPSA
-121 TPAPAAVATKNTLP
+121 APAAATKTTLP

-142 AVTGRIKLAD
+142 AVTGRVKLAD

-170 ADLRAGVA
+170 ADLRAGIA
-178 WPGFAVAKQT
+178 WPGFVIGKQT

-210 TPDALFDDVASLRLE
+210 TLDALFDDLASLRVD
-225 IMAKDASPAAV
+225 IAAKDASPAAA
-236 GSVGFVLDATSVPG
+236 GSVGFILDAASVPG
-250 KPGLNFTGTMSDS
+250 KPGVTFTGTMSDS

-332 KLSPSLPK
+332 KFSPNLPK
-340 GARSE
+340 GVRSE
-345 WRLAANAQ
+345 WRLSANAQ
-353 STDAGFAVNS
+353 STDAGFAVNR
-363 LTVAGHGVKIAIPQ
+363 LAVTGHGVKIAIPQ
-377 TLSWK
+377 TLTWK

-387 ANADEAT
+387 ANADDAT

-402 ELIALNPF
+402 DLLALNPF
-410 LAPAGVIVTAGRW
+410 LAPAGVIVTTGRW

-433 GKPAVRS
+433 GQPTVRS
-440 VRTHSLRG
+440 IRTHSLRG
-448 VTLEQAGKPLMRG
+448 VTLEQAGKPLLRG

-468 SSADGTIAL
+468 SSTNGAIAL

-486 GVIAGGNLT
+486 GEIAGGNLT
-495 LRPSADGAWT
+495 LRPGADGAWT

-527 VDKLKGIRVNA
+527 VDKLKGIRVSA
-538 KTTIERVAGKAPVVA
+538 KAAVDRAAGKAPVVA

-573 PFPTEGPRPTGVLVE
+573 PFPTEGARPTGVLVE
-588 AAARDLPLESLAA
+588 ATARDLPLESLAA

-616 LVAGYSR
+616 LVAGFSR
-623 EGLFIRTEGA
+623 EGLFVRTEGA

-646 KPWVKECDLAAA
+646 KPWVKECDLAAS
-658 LDLLIGEHST
+658 LDLLVGEHST
-668 TIGLNQASLK
+668 VIGFNQASLK
-678 NHDRTLAAGD
+678 NQNRILAAGD
-688 IKIGLG
+688 IKVGLG
-694 EAATTLRLQG
+694 EAGTTLRLQG

-733 QDGEIKVSL
+733 QDGVIKVSL
-742 EVSEVGL
+742 EVSDVGL

-786 SGKFTLTQRK
+786 SGKFTLTQR
-796 TGTKHDWQ
+796 TAGTKHDWQ
-804 AKITV
+804 AKVTV

-816 VLSLLPKTE
+816 VLSLLPKTG
-825 ETVAETSSTPPAPDQ
+825 ETVAETPTAPPAPDR

-847 TGALEFTIGTAKAY
+847 TGALELTIGTAKAY

-873 AQDKGLRLTQLSG
+873 AQDKGLRLSQLSG

-919 QFNFG
+919 QFSFG

-988 NKAGDI
+988 NKAGDL
-994 GETLGGLALIAGAL
+994 GETLGGLAMIAGAFS
-1008 TKNQQQGEKIAK
+1008 KNQQQGEKIAK

-1038 AYTTATIKA
+1038 AYTSATIKA

-1077 DPKSAFADWPMAF
+1077 DPKSGFADWPMAF

-1096 AGEFAEHFQVLGF
+1096 SGEFAEYFQVLGF
-1109 GAGASPAD
+1109 GVGPSPAD
-1117 GFTDGPAVN
+1117 GFTDGPGVN

-1138 AEKLQAAVDRTR
+1138 TEKLQAAVDRTR
-1150 NAPAATP
+1150 NAPSATP
-1157 NGQAPQASPG
+1157 AGQAPQAAPG
-1167 GQAAPAPRKR
+1167 GQAAPPPRKR
-1177 NTLGDLLNEIGR
+1177 NPLGDLLNELGR

>member
-13 GLVAVAVGATLFWI
+13 GLVAAAVGATLFWI

-34 PLGARVK
+34 PLGIRVK

-51 GIARV
+51 GITRV

-64 SAEGVDLILAD
+64 SADGVDLVLAD
-75 GTKIAVASLK
+75 GTKIAAASLK
-85 GEADLFG
+85 GEADLFA
-92 IIGGTY
+92 IVGGTY

-104 LKTIDV
+104 LKTLDV
-110 DLSTRRPIAQP
+110 DLSTRRAVAPPSA
-121 TPAPAAVATKNTLP
+121 APAAATKTTLP

-142 AVTGRIKLAD
+142 AVTGRVKLAD

-170 ADLRAGVA
+170 ADLRAGIA
-178 WPGFAVAKQT
+178 WPGFVIGKQT

-210 TPDALFDDVASLRLE
+210 TLDALFDDLASLRVD
-225 IMAKDASPAAV
+225 IAAKDASPAAA
-236 GSVGFVLDATSVPG
+236 GSVGFILDAASVPG
-250 KPGLNFTGTMSDS
+250 KPGVTFTGTMSDS

-332 KLSPSLPK
+332 KFSPNLPK
-340 GARSE
+340 GVRSE
-345 WRLAANAQ
+345 WRLSANAQ
-353 STDAGFAVNS
+353 STDAGFAVNR
-363 LTVAGHGVKIAIPQ
+363 LAVTGHGVKIAIPQ
-377 TLSWK
+377 TLTWK

-387 ANADEAT
+387 ANADDAT

-402 ELIALNPF
+402 DLLALNPF

-433 GKPAVRS
+433 GQPTVRS
-440 VRTHSLRG
+440 IRTHSLRG
-448 VTLEQAGKPLMRG
+448 VTLEQAGKPLLRG

-468 SSADGTIAL
+468 SSTNGAIAL

-486 GVIAGGNLT
+486 GEIAGGNLT
-495 LRPSADGAWT
+495 LRPGADGAWT

-527 VDKLKGIRVNA
+527 VDKLKGIRVSA
-538 KTTIERVAGKAPVVA
+538 KAAVERAAGKAPVVA

-573 PFPTEGPRPTGVLVE
+573 PFPTEGARPTGVLVE
-588 AAARDLPLESLAA
+588 ATARDLPLESLAA

-616 LVAGYSR
+616 LVAGFSR
-623 EGLFIRTEGA
+623 EGLFVRTEGA

-646 KPWVKECDLAAA
+646 KPWVKECDLAAS
-658 LDLLIGEHST
+658 LDLLVGEHST
-668 TIGLNQASLK
+668 VIGFNQASLK
-678 NHDRTLAAGD
+678 NQNRVLAAGD
-688 IKIGLG
+688 IKVGLG
-694 EAATTLRLQG
+694 EAGTTLRLQG

-715 GPLGIVTGGRYRA
+715 GPLGVVTGGRYRA

-742 EVSEVGL
+742 EVSDVGL

-786 SGKFTLTQRK
+786 SGKFTLTQR
-796 TGTKHDWQ
+796 TAGTKHDWQ
-804 AKITV
+804 AKVTV

-816 VLSLLPKTE
+816 VLSLLPKTG
-825 ETVAETSSTPPAPDQ
+825 ETVADAPTAPPAPDR

-847 TGALEFTIGTAKAY
+847 TGALELTIGTAKAY

-873 AQDKGLRLTQLSG
+873 AQDKGLRLSQLSG

-919 QFNFG
+919 QFSFG

-988 NKAGDI
+988 NKAGDL
-994 GETLGGLALIAGAL
+994 GETLGGLAMIAGAFS
-1008 TKNQQQGEKIAK
+1008 KNQQQGEKIAK

-1038 AYTTATIKA
+1038 AYTSATIKA

-1077 DPKSAFADWPMAF
+1077 DPKSGFADWPMAF

-1096 AGEFAEHFQVLGF
+1096 SGEFAEYFQVLGF
-1109 GAGASPAD
+1109 GVGPSPAD
-1117 GFTDGPAVN
+1117 GFTDGPGVN

-1138 AEKLQAAVDRTR
+1138 TEKLQAAVDRTR
-1150 NAPAATP
+1150 NAPSATP
-1157 NGQAPQASPG
+1157 AGQAPQAAPG
-1167 GQAAPAPRKR
+1167 GQAAPPPRKR
-1177 NTLGDLLNEIGR
+1177 NPLGDLLNELGR